1 MYKVYKIQ
9 VGDTLEEIANKN
21 NTTVELLEQ
30 LNGPLDNLV
39 DLEYIIVPNN
49 QSENFKTYYVK
60 KGDSLYSIARANGI
74 SVDDLV
80 MLNGLNKN
88 EYIYPNQQLLLPNE
102 NVDIYITRNG
112 DTIES
117 LAERFNVDYID
128 ISKQNSK
135 IYLLPEQLIMI
146 KKK

>member
-102 NVDIYITRNG
+102 NIDMYITRNG

-117 LAERFNVDYID
+117 LVERFNVDYGD

>member
-117 LAERFNVDYID
+117 LVERFNVDYGD